1 MSSFGLRFRNLRYK
15 LFYWIF
21 LTRGYRLEACGNRA
35 TGCEW
40 FFHPEGLNPQSVV
53 YSAGVGRDIT
63 FEHGL
68 ANRFGC
74 SVTLLDPS
82 PTGRETMALPENQIP
97 QFDFKSVAL
106 AGRAGTLTLSPP
118 MNASEGSWFMQ
129 SSGVDAIKVPCV
141 DLATL
146 MRRNGHSH
154 IDLLKLDIEGAEYE
168 VLDALLESRLSVGQI
183 LVEFHH
189 GTLPGIRR
197 SQTIRAI
204 LKLLTAGLRLTKQ
217 DGQNHTFISAKF
229 TRR

>member
-1 MSSFGLRFRNLRYK
+1 MTRWFRDLRYQV
-15 LFYWIF
+15 F
-21 LTRGYRLEACGNRA
+21 YRLFLRKGYPLEARGNRE

-40 FFHPEGLNPQSVV
+40 YFSPAGLNGQSII

-63 FEHGL
+63 FEHAL
-68 ANRFGC
+68 VHRFGC

-82 PTGRETMALPENQIP
+82 PTGRATMELAENQIP
-97 QFDFKSVAL
+97 QFKFHAVAL
-106 AGRAGTLTLSPP
+106 AGKSGMLKLAPP
-118 MNASEGSWFMQ
+118 QNPAEGSWYMQ
-129 SSGVDAIKVPCV
+129 GDRTDLIEVPSV

-146 MRRNGHSH
+146 MKRANHRH

-168 VLDALLESRLSVGQI
+168 VLDSLLRSRLPVGQL

-204 LKLLTAGLRLTKQ
+204 LRLLAAGFRLIKQ
-217 DGQNHTFISAKF
+217 DGLNHTFISAKP
-229 TRR
+229 RPR